1 MIVDEK
7 EIFLKLSFRTRS
19 TKDSMCTK
27 FSPNSLY
34 ASYIFFVHRLTINWV
49 FLMQQCRLLRLFL
62 HWHYRVLFWCNEIA
76 TFMQESAKFEPLHE
90 IMRYLCISLD
100 NEIIDGLSTLRPC
113 HTIAY
118 ERNV

>member
-1 MIVDEK
+1 
-7 EIFLKLSFRTRS
+7 
-19 TKDSMCTK
+19 
-27 FSPNSLY
+27 
-34 ASYIFFVHRLTINWV
+34 
-49 FLMQQCRLLRLFL
+49 MQHCRLLRLFL

-76 TFMQESAKFEPLHE
+76 TFMQGSAKFEPLHE

-100 NEIIDGLSTLRPC
+100 NEIIDGFSTLRPC